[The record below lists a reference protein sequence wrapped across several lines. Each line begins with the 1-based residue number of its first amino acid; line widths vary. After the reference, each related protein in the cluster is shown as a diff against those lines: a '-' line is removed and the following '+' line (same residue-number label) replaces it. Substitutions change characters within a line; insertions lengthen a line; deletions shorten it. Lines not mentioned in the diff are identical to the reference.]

1 VPAEKENYHHGDL
14 RAALLNAALDIIND
28 KGPQHLTI
36 REVARKA
43 GVSHTAPYR
52 HFANKD
58 DLIVAVV
65 KQGFDLLSQTM
76 NAEKEAA
83 DSDPLSQFAAA
94 GIAYIDFA
102 LNNPAYYRI
111 MYSGDLLSSNGQ
123 HTLQHTS
130 TDTFAELVSDIETC
144 QALNIMRPGNPA
156 LQALALLSS
165 IHGFVTMVIDNRVAA
180 LLGRDYDVNQ
190 VRDLILTTIFEGI
203 GAENPPDGDNQD

>member
-1 VPAEKENYHHGDL
+1 MTAAKESYHHGDL
-14 RAALLNAALDIIND
+14 RAALLDAALGIINE

-36 REVARKA
+36 REVARNA

-65 KQGFDLLSQTM
+65 KQGFDLMSQTM
-76 NAEKEAA
+76 NAEKAA
-83 DSDPLSQFAAA
+83 AEPDPLSQFAAA
-94 GIAYIDFA
+94 GMSYIDFA

-130 TDTFAELVSDIETC
+130 TDTFAELVADIETC
-144 QALNIMRPGNPA
+144 QSLNLVRPGNPA

-180 LLGRDYDVNQ
+180 LLGRDYDIDQ
-190 VRDLILTTIFEGI
+190 VRDLLLTTIFEGI
-203 GAENPPDGDNQD
+203 GAPPPTDNT